1 MNEINKIS
9 VNEGSNILRSSIKD
23 KGIVENKSLD
33 TGIE

>member
-23 KGIVENKSLD
+23 KGIVENKILD